1 MNKHENFDQEIAQ
14 ATQLA
19 CEYRDL
25 FRKDIIIDLVCF
37 RKHGHNELDDPSF
50 TQPTMYKKVREFYQ
64 QDQHIDEEIEKNI
77 QTFRNQLEEQFSLAD
92 KYQPKVK

>member
-1 MNKHENFDQEIAQ
+1 
-14 ATQLA
+14 
-19 CEYRDL
+19 
-25 FRKDIIIDLVCF
+25 
-37 RKHGHNELDDPSF
+37 
-50 TQPTMYKKVREFYQ
+50 MYKKVREFYQ